1 MGVLEMKTKHERKTQ
16 KRERQSQ
23 MKHTLMKERSRRETK
38 RGSEGFFSYYGF
50 LCDRELCFGV

>member
-1 MGVLEMKTKHERKTQ
+1 MGVLDMKMKQERKAL

-23 MKHTLMKERSRRETK
+23 MKHTLMKGRSRKETK
-38 RGSEGFFSYYGF
+38 RGSEQFFSYYGF

>member
-1 MGVLEMKTKHERKTQ
+1 MKTKQERKTL

-23 MKHTLMKERSRRETK
+23 GKHTLTKGRSRKETR
-38 RGSEGFFSYYGF
+38 RGGEEFFSYYGF

>member
-16 KRERQSQ
+16 KRERQSK
-23 MKHTLMKERSRRETK
+23 MKNTLMKGRSRRETK
-38 RGSEGFFSYYGF
+38 WGSEGFFSYYGF

>member
-1 MGVLEMKTKHERKTQ
+1 MKTKLERKTQ

-23 MKHTLMKERSRRETK
+23 MKHTLIKGRSRKETK
-38 RGSEGFFSYYGF
+38 RGSGEFFSYYGF

>member
-1 MGVLEMKTKHERKTQ
+1 MGVLEMKTKHEQKTR

-23 MKHTLMKERSRRETK
+23 VKHTLMKGRSRKETK
-38 RGSEGFFSYYGF
+38 QDSEEFFSYYGF

>member
-1 MGVLEMKTKHERKTQ
+1 MKTKQERKTQ

-23 MKHTLMKERSRRETK
+23 MKHTLMKGRSRKETK
-38 RGSEGFFSYYGF
+38 RSGEEFFSYYGF

>member
-1 MGVLEMKTKHERKTQ
+1 MGVLEMKTKLERKTQ

-23 MKHTLMKERSRRETK
+23 MKHTLIKGRSRKETK
-38 RGSEGFFSYYGF
+38 RGSGEFFSYYGF

>member
-1 MGVLEMKTKHERKTQ
+1 MKTKQERKTL

-23 MKHTLMKERSRRETK
+23 MKHTLMKGRSRKETK

>member
-23 MKHTLMKERSRRETK
+23 MKHTLMKEKSRKETK
-38 RGSEGFFSYYGF
+38 RGSGELFSYW
-50 LCDRELCFGV
+50 EVCFGV

>member
-1 MGVLEMKTKHERKTQ
+1 MGVREMKTKHERKTQ

-23 MKHTLMKERSRRETK
+23 MKHTLMKGRSRRETK

>member
-1 MGVLEMKTKHERKTQ
+1 MKTKLERKNL

-23 MKHTLMKERSRRETK
+23 GKHTLVKEKTRKETK
-38 RGSEGFFSYYGF
+38 RGGEVVFSYYGF